1 MLILLRDIFQ
11 KKCSLELHWWEAFK
25 ALVQI
30 RLYKVLKIINFDFV
44 KIGLLG
50 MGYPK

>member
-1 MLILLRDIFQ
+1 MSEIHYKTYFPESVNSGQVLV
-11 KKCSLELHWWEAFK
+11 K